1 MLVSASGSMAGNTT
15 SSSPTVT
22 VLSGTRPLDSTTLL
36 NGTSVANATT
46 TSTAAIPTGTN
57 TTPCNNFP
65 EFCYRKYS
73 NITMVCAH
81 NSPFVAPGNAGA
93 NQDLPV
99 LNQLNDGI
107 R

>member
-1 MLVSASGSMAGNTT
+1 
-15 SSSPTVT
+15 
-22 VLSGTRPLDSTTLL
+22 
-36 NGTSVANATT
+36 
-46 TSTAAIPTGTN
+46 
-57 TTPCNNFP
+57 
-65 EFCYRKYS
+65 
-73 NITMVCAH
+73 MVCAH